1 MIKRERRH
9 IDMGFQKIESF
20 FFDIF
25 GCGGGCNI
33 VAPTRS
39 ADAPGRS
46 YASLRPIDSV
56 QQNEYYRS
64 QSRTNANANGCIALG
79 GRSKKSQHRKENS
92 RNCSSKEIMIACDE
106 DDDDNSFL
114 NETGTT
120 HPDSFFL
127 DESCSS
133 LSSSIVFDE
142 SRIPRVPLQA
152 LQDPPKLRPE
162 RKLIMIPTETVVGIW
177 PPVVPVT
184 VTVRAKA
191 ERMQEQR
198 EQLRRLQNPPPPKKE
213 QEPPLPF
220 PIRPPKIRRLTL
232 DDALSIA
239 RYPLNSHQQPPS
251 PPRQR
256 FGNHPPCHDS
266 PQPWPLRARCQPG
279 VIPIP
284 PAMSTACLLPSIPC
298 AGAGL
303 WTFYFRRKDT
313 CDARGR
319 TPSMMPGRGE
329 NTTTVVA
336 ITTTS
341 PNRSHDL
348 CCEERTRQQ
357 LLER

>member
-266 PQPWPLRARCQPG
+266 TTAMAPSRQVPAGGYSNTTSNVNGVPLAFDTLCRSRSLDFLFPSKRHVRCK
-279 VIPIP
+279 
-284 PAMSTACLLPSIPC
+284 
-298 AGAGL
+298 
-303 WTFYFRRKDT
+303 R
-313 CDARGR
+313 
-319 TPSMMPGRGE
+319 E
-329 NTTTVVA
+329 NTK
-336 ITTTS
+336 
-341 PNRSHDL
+341 HDAGPRREHHDG
-348 CCEERTRQQ
+348 CCNHHH
-357 LLER
+357 